1 MGEPTPGDQNR
12 DRARIVERLEEAA
25 RLIAD
30 ARRLLGEVQGRLAQD
45 DDLRWLVGMLMVH
58 ARDGTM
64 LPPRLVPLAGQCAE
78 LYVNG
83 GGVARYTVATPV
95 EAVLPT

>member
-1 MGEPTPGDQNR
+1 VGELTPGDQIR
-12 DRARIVERLEEAA
+12 DRARTVERLEEAA
-25 RLIAD
+25 QLISD
-30 ARRLLGEVQGRLAQD
+30 ARRLLGDVQGRLVQD
-45 DDLRWLVGMLMVH
+45 EDLRWLVGMLMVH
-58 ARDGTM
+58 ARSGTM

-95 EAVLPT
+95 QAVLPT